1 MESATRID
9 WAAERLRSDET
20 VAAQFL
26 DWHLRTVRPPR
37 RKVVQAAES
46 YRQWCVDARSGLLY
60 VDVANPVDVE
70 AFDEKWRVSAEASEI
85 RAPAGWVEV
94 GVCLLLTAPIMIV
107 IAVLAGSFVVAAV
120 AAVIAVAAYL
130 AVRKAEPSLLVGP
143 AGRTPPFW
151 ITGAPWR

>member
-9 WAAERLRSDET
+9 WVVERLRRDET
-20 VAAQFL
+20 VATQFL

-46 YRQWCVDARSGLLY
+46 YRQWCTDARSGLLY
-60 VDVANPVDVE
+60 IDVANPVDVE
-70 AFDEKWRVSAEASEI
+70 AFDEQWRVSAEASEI

-94 GVCLLLTAPIMIV
+94 GLVSLLTAPLMTV
-107 IAVLAGSFVVAAV
+107 IAVLAGNYVVATV

-151 ITGAPWR
+151 ITGAPWH